1 MEGPFDAPLDAPYY
15 NDEHRAWRDSLRTF
29 IDARLMPHVAAWDE
43 AGEVP
48 RAVHREVARFGLT
61 GLGYPEEF
69 GGFRDGT
76 DIFHFVI
83 KAQELARMGAGG
95 VATALSTHDIA
106 LPPLIAAASKELQ
119 RRVAPAVLSGE
130 KIMALAITEPGAGS
144 DVAAIATRARRDGDV
159 YRVNGSKT
167 FISGGLNADFVTTV
181 VRTGADGARGLS
193 VLMVERGMPG
203 FSSTALQ
210 KQGWWASDT
219 ATLYFDDVAV
229 PAANLIGAEGA
240 GFALIMANLNRER
253 LMMAAGALGAAR
265 ACLHDAAQWAGARET
280 FGKRLVEHQVI
291 RHKLV
296 EMSRRINAGQAYL
309 ERIAWRMQQGTRCA
323 ADIAMLKVDA
333 TLTMEF
339 CAREASQI
347 MGGASYIRGCR
358 VERIYREVRVNAIGG
373 GSEEIL
379 RDFAA
384 RQLGFVAPG

>member
-1 MEGPFDAPLDAPYY
+1 MEGQFEVRLDAPFYT
-15 NDEHRAWRDSLRTF
+15 DEHREWRDSLRRF
-29 IDARLMPHVAAWDE
+29 IDDRLMPHVNQWDE

-48 RAVHREVARFGLT
+48 CAVHREVAEFGLT
-61 GLGYPEEF
+61 GLGFPEEF
-69 GGFRDGT
+69 GGFSAGT

-95 VATALSTHDIA
+95 VATALSTHDIG
-106 LPPLIAAASKELQ
+106 LPPLIVAGSEEIK
-119 RRVAPAVLSGE
+119 RRVAPPVLSGE
-130 KIMALAITEPGAGS
+130 KIIALAITEPGAGS
-144 DVAAIATRARRDGDV
+144 DVAALRTRARREGDFF
-159 YRVNGSKT
+159 RVDGSKT
-167 FISGGLNADFVTTV
+167 FISGGMNADFVTAV

-193 VLMVERGMPG
+193 LLLIERGMPG
-203 FSSTALQ
+203 FSATRLP

-219 ATLYFDDVAV
+219 ATLHFDNVAV

-240 GFALIMANLNRER
+240 GFALIMNNLNRER
-253 LMMAAGALGAAR
+253 LMMAAGAIGAAR
-265 ACLHDAAQWAGARET
+265 ACLQDAAEWARERET

-296 EMSRRINAGQAYL
+296 EMSRRIEAGQAYL
-309 ERIAWRMQQGTRCA
+309 ERTAARMQQGERCA

-339 CAREASQI
+339 CAREASQVL
-347 MGGASYIRGCR
+347 GGASYIRGCR

-379 RDFAA
+379 RDLAA
-384 RQLGFVAPG
+384 RQLGFDAA

>member
-1 MEGPFDAPLDAPYY
+1 MEGQFEVRLDAPFYT
-15 NDEHRAWRDSLRTF
+15 DEHREWRDSLRRF
-29 IDARLMPHVAAWDE
+29 IDDRLMPHVNQWDE

-48 RAVHREVARFGLT
+48 RAVHREVAEFGLT
-61 GLGYPEEF
+61 RLGFPEEF
-69 GGFRDGT
+69 GGFSEGT

-95 VATALSTHDIA
+95 VATALSTHDIG
-106 LPPLIAAASKELQ
+106 LPPLIVAGSEEIK
-119 RRVAPAVLSGE
+119 RRVAPPVLSGE
-130 KIMALAITEPGAGS
+130 KIIALAITEPGAGS
-144 DVAAIATRARRDGDV
+144 DVAALRTRARREGEFF
-159 YRVNGSKT
+159 RVDGSKT
-167 FISGGLNADFVTTV
+167 FISGGMNADFVTAV

-193 VLMVERGMPG
+193 LLLIERGMPG
-203 FSSTALQ
+203 FSATRLP

-219 ATLYFDDVAV
+219 ATLHFDNVAV

-240 GFALIMANLNRER
+240 GFALIMNNLNRER
-253 LMMAAGALGAAR
+253 LMMAAGAIGAAR
-265 ACLHDAAQWAGARET
+265 ACLQDAAEWARERET

-296 EMSRRINAGQAYL
+296 EMSRRIEAGQAYL
-309 ERIAWRMQQGTRCA
+309 ERTAARMQQGERCA

-339 CAREASQI
+339 CAREASQVL
-347 MGGASYIRGCR
+347 GGASYIRGCR

-379 RDFAA
+379 RDLAA
-384 RQLGFVAPG
+384 RQLGFDAA

>member
-1 MEGPFDAPLDAPYY
+1 MESPFDARLDAPFYS
-15 NDEHRAWRDSLRTF
+15 DEHRAWRDSLRRF
-29 IDARLMPHVAAWDE
+29 IDDRLMPHVAAWDE

-48 RAVHREVARFGLT
+48 RVVHREAARFGLT
-61 GLGYPEEF
+61 GLGYPEEY
-69 GGFRDGT
+69 GGISEGT
-76 DIFHFVI
+76 DVFHLVI

-106 LPPLIAAASKELQ
+106 LPPLIAAASEELK
-119 RRVAPAVLSGE
+119 RRIAPAVLDGE

-144 DVAAIATRARRDGDV
+144 DVAAIRTRARRDGDF
-159 YRVNGSKT
+159 YRVDGSKT
-167 FISGGLNADFVTTV
+167 FISGGMNADFVTTV
-181 VRTGADGARGLS
+181 VRTGEDGAGGLS
-193 VLMVERGMPG
+193 LLLIERGMPG
-203 FSSTALQ
+203 FSATALR

-219 ATLYFDDVAV
+219 ATLHFDDIAV
-229 PAANLIGAEGA
+229 PAANLIGAEGT
-240 GFALIMANLNRER
+240 GFALIMHNLNRER

-265 ACLHDAAQWAGARET
+265 ACLQDAAAWAGERET

-309 ERIAWRMQQGTRCA
+309 DLTAWRMQRGEHCA

-339 CAREASQI
+339 CAREASQVL
-347 MGGASYIRGCR
+347 GGASYIRGGR

-379 RDFAA
+379 RDLAA
-384 RQLGFVAPG
+384 RQLGFVPTR